1 MVCVTYRGFG
11 TETVTDCT
19 LYDFEYS
26 IGARWHVG
34 HNSGTYGLLNLDA
47 SAARF
52 LCHSLEQALRL
63 LRAPLQMPPRLAQA
77 LQCLTPPFPPELVVP
92 RDDQRQSMLAT
103 LADVSRPVGD
113 QGPPQPP
120 TPAALDETSPPIPL
134 S

>member
-34 HNSGTYGLLNLDA
+34 HNWVAQPGCERCQVPLPLTGTSP
-47 SAARF
+47 SAFAG
-52 LCHSLEQALRL
+52 
-63 LRAPLQMPPRLAQA
+63 PLPRLAQA
-77 LQCLTPPFPPELVVP
+77 LQCLTPPFLPELVVP